1 MTRQYHY
8 HKILLYNDDYLLSYH
23 YYQRSITDII
33 NIQVYFLNSVVI
45 SFRITKY
52 ESIDY
57 DLKRGNV
64 QICII

>member
-23 YYQRSITDII
+23 YNYRSIT
-33 NIQVYFLNSVVI
+33 NIRNVEVYFLNSVVI
-45 SFRITKY
+45 LFRITKY

-57 DLKRGNV
+57 HHHTNKY
-64 QICII
+64 